1 MYEKILVAIDES
13 EAAER
18 VLAAAEELARLS
30 GGEIW
35 LLHIW
40 EGEPSVTRSVT
51 RRSLAG
57 AQSWLK
63 TAVDKLAA
71 SGITAHAV
79 VVANLYAHAA
89 REITN
94 FAVENETGVIVV
106 GSRGRNGVA
115 ELLIGSTTHKVIHLA
130 DRPVVVVR

>member
-13 EAAER
+13 ETAER
-18 VLAAAEELARLS
+18 VLAAAEELAKLS

-35 LLHIW
+35 VLHIW
-40 EGEPSVTRSVT
+40 EGEPSVTRSVSA
-51 RRSLAG
+51 RSFADT
-57 AQSWLK
+57 QSWLT

-71 SGITAHAV
+71 SGTAAHAV

-94 FAVENETGVIVV
+94 FAIENEVGVIVM
-106 GSRGRNGVA
+106 GSRGRSGVT